1 MRPPQF
7 SAARQGVCDRWTA
20 ITLPRLLPS
29 HLPIFRAA
37 FASLYPNPTMTA
49 VRCNVD
55 PSASSSIITLL
66 FYLSQRYHVQD
77 ETLST
82 DQLYEMQAR
91 TRLCAALSFPFFHL
105 FLGILPHLVAC
116 TVPDCLA
123 QANCH
128 QSPFCPLIKSPPVS
142 RIL

>member
-7 SAARQGVCDRWTA
+7 SRQGVCDRWTV

-37 FASLYPNPTMTA
+37 FANLYPNPTMTA

-55 PSASSSIITLL
+55 PSSSIITLL

-82 DQLYEMQAR
+82 DQLYEMQTRTR
-91 TRLCAALSFPFFHL
+91 TRLCAALSFLFFHI
-105 FLGILPHLVAC
+105 FLGILPHLVAY
-116 TVPDCLA
+116 TVPDCWA

-128 QSPFCPLIKSPPVS
+128 QSPFCSLIKSPPVP